1 MKLKEGF
8 VLRDVA
14 GQTIVLPSGDDLNL
28 NMMVTLNETGKFLWE
43 LCQAEFS
50 EEDLVSAL
58 LKEYN
63 VDEKRA
69 CSAVSAFVEK
79 LKEHDFLAY

>member
-1 MKLKEGF
+1 
-8 VLRDVA
+8 
-14 GQTIVLPSGDDLNL
+14 
-28 NMMVTLNETGKFLWE
+28 MMITLNETGQFLWE
-43 LCQAEFS
+43 LCQTEIS
-50 EEDLVSAL
+50 GEDMVSAL

-69 CSAVSAFVEK
+69 CSAVSAFIEK